1 MRLVLFL
8 RRAAGASRIDV
19 SGPLVFGVAGAAVL
33 LLVVSAFFAGLQL
46 GSRSEVL
53 SAGSPAELARA
64 ALQQRAEVEAMRQRV
79 QERVDSIA
87 ARIGQVNA
95 HVVRLDAL
103 GKRLVE
109 MTDLDSHEFSFDT
122 LPGTGGPESAEA
134 IAGEIPDVSRML
146 DTLESKLAQRDA
158 QLGVLESLILQRDLR
173 RQTQP
178 EGRPVARGFL
188 SSVFG
193 LRQDPL
199 SGQTEFHRGID
210 FAGEP
215 GEPVLAVGAGVVT
228 FSGERPGYG
237 KVVDVTHGDG
247 YVTRY
252 AHNQRLLVRVGDT
265 VRRGQPVAHLGSTG
279 RSTGPHVHFEVLRN
293 GRHVNPL
300 SYIDG

>member
-1 MRLVLFL
+1 VRLVFFL
-8 RRAAGASRIDV
+8 RRDAGASRVDV
-19 SGPLVFGVAGAAVL
+19 SGPLAFGVTGIAVV
-33 LLVVSAFFAGLQL
+33 LLVVGAFFAGLHL
-46 GSRSEVL
+46 GSRSESL
-53 SAGSPAELARA
+53 SAGSPTELARA

-87 ARIGQVNA
+87 ARIGQVNG
-95 HVVRLDAL
+95 HILRLDAL
-103 GKRLVE
+103 GRRLVE
-109 MTDLDSHEFSFDT
+109 LTDLHSHEFSFDT
-122 LPGTGGPESAEA
+122 LPGIGGPESADA
-134 IAGEIPDVSRML
+134 ISGEMPDVTRML
-146 DTLESKLAQRDA
+146 DSLESKLAQRET

-173 RQTQP
+173 RQMQP
-178 EGRPVARGFL
+178 EGRPVVRGFL
-188 SSVFG
+188 SSLFG
-193 LRQDPL
+193 MRQDPL
-199 SGQTEFHRGID
+199 SGQIEFHRGID

-265 VRRGQPVAHLGSTG
+265 VRRGQPLARLGSTG